1 MNPRTAEHLARREYW
16 RSLEDLA
23 QSEDIVK
30 LTKNEFASY
39 DPDEMLKLPSV
50 TRRRFVQ
57 LMGASMALA
66 GLTLSGCRR
75 WPQEKLVPYISR
87 PKNRTPGVPE
97 QYATIMQVGGV
108 GSPLLVTSFDG
119 RPIKIE
125 GNPSHPYS
133 ATVPDKI
140 GAADAIAQA
149 SVLELYD
156 PQRST
161 NVKYRGKGGE
171 ALATDWNAFVKS
183 FQPLVS
189 SLGVGGEGLAVL
201 SDYFSGPT
209 TVRLKSALLK
219 RYPKMGWYEYEP
231 LGRENE
237 IAGATAAFGHAV
249 RQVLHLDK
257 AATVVLFDADP
268 LGTHPAHVHYAG
280 DWVTRRRSADQGQMS
295 RVWAVETNFSLSG
308 SVADER
314 LPIRPSRLGEAMLAL
329 ADALGVSTP
338 RKAVGLSDAE
348 SGFVRRI
355 AKDVSANRGA
365 AVIAAGCHLP
375 ADLQHLALS
384 INSAIGAI
392 GSTLS
397 LHEEVQSEQPG
408 GIADLVALMKSGAVK
423 ALAIL
428 GGNPAYDAPSDLDL
442 AGAIKSVGTSVHLSL
457 YDNETSQLC
466 TWHVSRAHY
475 LETWADARSWD
486 GTVSVAQPLIEP
498 LYGGKSND
506 QFLAMLAGESE
517 TDIESIVRKSYTV
530 NDTAWRQVLHDGLM
544 PGSGLAE
551 ISPTLKSAPAQIA
564 QPKSQNFE
572 LRFMQD
578 LFLYDGRFATN
589 GWLQEM
595 PDPMTKLVW
604 DNAAL
609 ISKKDADALKVEDGD
624 MIRITAD
631 GRSLDIVATILP
643 GQPVGVL
650 GLPLGYGR
658 KAAEHIGTDVGF
670 PTYDLRTSKAPF
682 FAYDAQ
688 AAGTGQTYALA
699 TTQNHYPLD
708 PIGEEGMLARIGEK
722 KYEGADVIKEA
733 TFERYNR
740 DPELFQRGPDG
751 NLHLQLFDSPNSFDD
766 PHKWGMAIDM
776 TACIGCHACV
786 VACQAENNVPIVG
799 KDQVLK
805 NRQMHWIRIDRYF
818 KGDPDADSPEI
829 VYQPVTCQQCE
840 NAPCEQVCPVG
851 ATTHDTEGINVMVY
865 NRCVGTRYCSNNCP
879 YKVRRFNFLDWHIED
894 PRHDKYPKPYV
905 GLPDE
910 ADLAADPLGTGGVPM
925 VKRMVYNPEVTV
937 RMRGVMEKCNF
948 CLQRIHNTKI
958 STRNAGEEL
967 ADGDIVTACQQACP
981 TQAIVF
987 GDLNDKNSKVSVLH
1001 HNDRAYSL
1009 LDELLNTRPRNR
1021 FLAKISNPAGE
1032 A

>member
-1 MNPRTAEHLARREYW
+1 MTQHAVEHLARREYW
-16 RSLEDLA
+16 RSLEQLA
-23 QSEDIVK
+23 QSEEIAR
-30 LTKNEFASY
+30 LTENEFASY
-39 DPDEMLKLPSV
+39 EPDEILKLPSL
-50 TRRRFVQ
+50 TRRRFMQ

-97 QYATIMQVGGV
+97 QYATIMQISGV

-119 RPIKIE
+119 RPIKVE
-125 GNPSHPYS
+125 GNPSHPWS
-133 ATVPDKI
+133 ATVADRI

-161 NVKYRGKGGE
+161 AVKYRGGNGE
-171 ALATDWNAFVKS
+171 TLATNWSAFTKS
-183 FQPLVS
+183 FLPVVN
-189 SLGVGGEGLAVL
+189 SLGGGDGQGLAVL
-201 SDYFSGPT
+201 SEYASGPT
-209 TVRLKSALLK
+209 TQRLKSAVLK
-219 RYPKMGWYEYEP
+219 RFSKLGWYEYEP

-237 IAGATAAFGHAV
+237 IAGSVQAFGRAV
-249 RQVLHLDK
+249 RPILHLDR
-257 AATVVLFDADP
+257 AAVVVLFDADP
-268 LGTHPAHVHYAG
+268 LGTHPAHVHYAA

-295 RVWAVETNFSLSG
+295 RVWAVETCFSLSG

-314 LPIRPSRLGEAMLAL
+314 LPIRPSRLGEALLLLAE
-329 ADALGVSTP
+329 ALGVASP
-338 RKAVGLSDAE
+338 RRASGLSDGEAMFI
-348 SGFVRRI
+348 GRL
-355 AKDVSANRGA
+355 AKDLLANRNA
-365 AVIAAGCHLP
+365 SVVAVGCHLAP
-375 ADLQHLALS
+375 ELHHVAMA
-384 INSAIGAI
+384 INQAIGAI
-392 GSTLS
+392 GSTLT
-397 LHEEVQSEQPG
+397 LHEEPPSEPSG
-408 GIADLVALMKSGAVK
+408 GISDLVARMRAGEIK

-428 GGNPAYDAPSDLDL
+428 GGNPAYDAPIDLDFV
-442 AGAIKSVGTSVHLSL
+442 GAFKSVGISAHLSL

-466 TWHVSRAHY
+466 TWHIPRAHY
-475 LETWADARSWD
+475 LETWADARTWD
-486 GTVSVAQPLIEP
+486 GTITIAQPLIEP
-498 LYGGKSND
+498 LYDGKSCD
-506 QFLAMLAGESE
+506 QFLAFLSGEPEGDSQAV
-517 TDIESIVRKSYTV
+517 VRKTYQMEE
-530 NDTAWRQVLHDGLM
+530 TAWRQSLHDGLM
-544 PGSGLAE
+544 PGTALAAVT
-551 ISPTLKSAPAQIA
+551 PTLKSPIGQIVQPAS
-564 QPKSQNFE
+564 KNFE

-578 LFLYDGRFATN
+578 LSVYDGRFAPN

-609 ISKKDADALKVEDGD
+609 ISKKDADALPLENGD
-624 MIRITAD
+624 MIKITAD
-631 GRSLDIVATILP
+631 GRSLEIAAYILP
-643 GQPVGVL
+643 GQPQGVVSL
-650 GLPLGYGR
+650 TLGYGR
-658 KAAEHIGTDVGF
+658 KAAEHIGTGVGF
-670 PTYDLRTSKAPF
+670 DTYQLRSSKSAF

-688 AAGTGQTYALA
+688 IDKTGESYVLGE
-699 TTQNHYPLD
+699 TQNHYPLD
-708 PIGEEGMLARIGEK
+708 AVGESGLLARIGDT
-722 KYEGADVIKEA
+722 KYQSADIIKEA
-733 TFERYNR
+733 TFQQYNR
-740 DPELFQRGPDG
+740 DPELFHRDADG
-751 NLHLQLFDSPNSFDD
+751 KLHLQLFDPPNKFSD

-786 VACQAENNVPIVG
+786 IACQAENNVPIVG

-818 KGDPDADSPEI
+818 KGDPDATSPEI

-840 NAPCEQVCPVG
+840 NAPCEQVCPVA

-879 YKVRRFNFLDWHIED
+879 YKVRRFNFLDYHIED
-894 PRHDKYPKPYV
+894 PRHDKYPKPYL
-905 GLPDE
+905 GLPDQ
-910 ADLAADPLGTGGVPM
+910 ADLEKDPAGTGGVPL
-925 VKRMVYNPEVTV
+925 VERMVFNPEVTV

-948 CLQRIHNTKI
+948 CLQRIHNTQIQK
-958 STRNAGEEL
+958 RNAGEEI

-987 GDLNDKNSKVSVLH
+987 GDLNDKESKVNVLH

-1021 FLAKISNPAGE
+1021 FLAKISNPAE